1 MPYPETEYFV
11 VPYLKY
17 AHGLFN
23 SMVIILFLY
32 QGWLGLK
39 IRNGRISGNPQEVK
53 VVIRHRKVGPALAM
67 IGIFGFISGIGT
79 AYLSEGE
86 IFEYPLHFLTGLIIS
101 SLIILTFLIS
111 KKIRGRE
118 SPWRNLHY
126 IIGILIICL
135 YFFQAYLGIGMI
147 F

>member
-1 MPYPETEYFV
+1 MTYPETEYIV

-39 IRNGRISGNPQEVK
+39 IRNGRISGNPPEVMFMR
-53 VVIRHRKVGPALAM
+53 RHRKVGPVIAIL
-67 IGIFGFISGIGT
+67 GIFGFTGGIAT

-86 IFEYPLHFLTGLIIS
+86 VFEYPLHFLTGLTIS
-101 SLIILTFLIS
+101 CLIILTFLIS
-111 KKIRGRE
+111 RNIRARE
-118 SPWRNLHY
+118 TAWRNPHY
-126 IIGILIICL
+126 IAGILILCLYLFQAFLGIGIL
-135 YFFQAYLGIGMI
+135 F
-147 F
+147 

>member
-1 MPYPETEYFV
+1 MPYPEAEHLV

-17 AHGLFN
+17 AHGLYN
-23 SMVIILFLY
+23 ILVIMLFLF

-39 IRNGRISGNPQEVK
+39 IRHGRISGNPQEVK
-53 VVIRHRKVGPALAM
+53 FVRRHRKVGPAFAIM
-67 IGIFGFISGIGT
+67 GIFGFIGGIGT

-86 IFEYPLHFLTGLIIS
+86 IFEYPFHFLTGLTIS

-111 KKIRGRE
+111 RKIRGRE
-118 SPWRNLHY
+118 SPWRNPHY
-126 IIGILIICL
+126 IIGIVIITL
-135 YFFQAYLGIGMI
+135 YFFQAFLGIGML